1 MKFLHGMWIAS
12 AVVVPSLALAAFG
25 AGGCSS
31 SSSNAKT
38 PGSCASSDGG
48 TGALPGNGFTT
59 QAFTPPCDPG
69 AGGILFSASGEVLSL
84 GGFKF
89 PPNGPVDTYMVD
101 GWNFVL
107 TEYLTVFDHITLW
120 DNPNAVPTD
129 QSQHGG
135 VVAHVDGP
143 WVADLHKGGPLSGK
157 GGAGEQATPI
167 AAIGAM
173 DNGRA
178 FDPATTY
185 GFGFSTVAAPAN
197 GAKNVNLD
205 SSQADDYAYMVQ
217 NGYSVL
223 YVGTAT
229 WAGGAGNGLGPC
241 TSTSAG
247 SAGPGLDAGVAE
259 GGSEAGLAASAG
271 YDFTKL
277 PPSFQFRMGFNTP
290 THYVNCQ
297 NGTDLSGMG
306 VNGEAHPRGVQVKGN
321 QSIVAQVTIHMD
333 HPFWESFAENSPLH
347 WDQIAAQYLGAPG
360 VPVVHTE
367 DMKGV
372 SFLAFTDKG
381 GTPLPWRNCSGGNY
395 TPPGNGQMSFD
406 PLTVPVDPSATDPSK
421 ALRDYY
427 DYMRYTQ
434 ATQGHLNS
442 QGLCFI
448 ARQYP
453 APGGGSGR

>member
-1 MKFLHGMWIAS
+1 MKEQRQRKERRQRTTIRGLCLAS
-12 AVVVPSLALAAFG
+12 AISFPSLSVCAFG
-25 AGGCSS
+25 VGGCSS
-31 SSSNAKT
+31 SSSNAKP
-38 PGSCASSDGG
+38 PGSCAGSDGG
-48 TGALPGNGFTT
+48 TGALAGNGFTT

-69 AGGILFSASGEVLSL
+69 AGGVLFSASGEALSL

-89 PPNGPVDTYMVD
+89 PPNGPMDTYMVD
-101 GWNFVL
+101 GWNFAL
-107 TEYLTVFDHITLW
+107 TEYLTVFDHITLS

-143 WVADLHKGGPLSGK
+143 WVADLHKGGPLGGK
-157 GGAGEQATPI
+157 GGAGEQATAI
-167 AAIGAM
+167 AAVTTM

-178 FDPATTY
+178 FDPATAY
-185 GFGFSTVAAPAN
+185 AFGFSTVAAPAA

-229 WAGGAGNGLGPC
+229 WAGATGNALGPC
-241 TSTSAG
+241 TSTSATSTG
-247 SAGPGLDAGVAE
+247 TAG
-259 GGSEAGLAASAG
+259 AS

-277 PPSFQFRMGFNTP
+277 PASFQFRMGFSTP
-290 THYVNCQ
+290 TDYVNCQ
-297 NGTDLSGMG
+297 NGTDLSGAG

-321 QSIVAQVTIHMD
+321 QSVVAQLTIHMD

-372 SFLAFTDKG
+372 SFLAFTDKA
-381 GTPLPWRNCSGGNY
+381 GTPLPWRNCSGSNY
-395 TPPGNGQMSFD
+395 APPGNGQMSFD
-406 PLTVPVDPSATDPSK
+406 PLNVPVDPSATDPSK

-442 QGLCFI
+442 QGLCFVS
-448 ARQYP
+448 RQYP
-453 APGGGSGR
+453 APGVSSGK